1 VLWGVASRWG
11 LARLNW
17 ILLWNSIT
25 DDDYQTV
32 GILDKPYH
40 NVYIV
45 SCGRQSGSIDPP
57 DHRSITMKAVIS
69 AVALQAV
76 TDWSKSNVTKE
87 KVDVKLGDI
96 LFAEGVTP
104 EMFAAPEKGKEDS
117 PVRAAIK
124 VAIVAGYEKR
134 IQDLL
139 AKDVKTLDQDKKDER
154 RKWQQR
160 MGPDLR
166 DLTNL
171 IKNRIDS
178 AEGETEGKGK
188 GKTSTLESRLVRDL
202 GKYVSQLQAAEG
214 FKGDVAGIVKDLQS
228 AIARVK

>member
-1 VLWGVASRWG
+1 MKSVL
-11 LARLNW
+11 
-17 ILLWNSIT
+17 
-25 DDDYQTV
+25 
-32 GILDKPYH
+32 
-40 NVYIV
+40 
-45 SCGRQSGSIDPP
+45 
-57 DHRSITMKAVIS
+57 S

-87 KVDVKLGDI
+87 KVDIKLGDV
-96 LFAEGVTP
+96 LYAEGVTP

-124 VAIVAGYEKR
+124 VAIVAGYDKR

-139 AKDVKTLDQDKKDER
+139 EKDVKTLDKDKKKER
-154 RKWQQR
+154 RDWQMR

-166 DLTNL
+166 DLAKL
-171 IKNRIDS
+171 IQNRIDS
-178 AEGETEGKGK
+178 ANGEEAEGKGK
-188 GKTSTLESRLVRDL
+188 GKTSTLEGRLVRDL
-202 GKYVSQLQAAEG
+202 GKYVAQLQKVEG

>member
-1 VLWGVASRWG
+1 MKSVL
-11 LARLNW
+11 
-17 ILLWNSIT
+17 
-25 DDDYQTV
+25 
-32 GILDKPYH
+32 
-40 NVYIV
+40 
-45 SCGRQSGSIDPP
+45 
-57 DHRSITMKAVIS
+57 S

-87 KVDVKLGDI
+87 KVDVKLGDV
-96 LFAEGVTP
+96 LYAEGVTP

-124 VAIVAGYEKR
+124 VAIVAGYDKR

-139 AKDVKTLDQDKKDER
+139 AKDVKTLDKDKKKER
-154 RKWQQR
+154 RDWQMR

-166 DLTNL
+166 DLANL
-171 IKNRIDS
+171 IQNRIDS
-178 AEGETEGKGK
+178 ANGEEAEGKGKGK

-202 GKYVSQLQAAEG
+202 GKYVSQLQAVES

-228 AIARVK
+228 AIARIK

>member
-1 VLWGVASRWG
+1 MKSVLSV
-11 LARLNW
+11 
-17 ILLWNSIT
+17 
-25 DDDYQTV
+25 
-32 GILDKPYH
+32 
-40 NVYIV
+40 
-45 SCGRQSGSIDPP
+45 
-57 DHRSITMKAVIS
+57 
-69 AVALQAV
+69 VALQAV
-76 TDWSKSNVTKE
+76 TDWSKARVSLE
-87 KVDVKLGDI
+87 KTNVKLGDI

-117 PVRAAIK
+117 PARASIK
-124 VAIVAGYEKR
+124 VAIVAGYDKR

-139 AKDVKTLDQDKKDER
+139 AKDVKTLSDDKKKER
-154 RKWQQR
+154 RDWQMR

-166 DLTNL
+166 DLAAF
-171 IKNRIDS
+171 IQRRIDS

-214 FKGDVAGIVKDLQS
+214 FKGDVAGVIKDLQS

>member
-1 VLWGVASRWG
+1 MKTVL
-11 LARLNW
+11 
-17 ILLWNSIT
+17 
-25 DDDYQTV
+25 
-32 GILDKPYH
+32 
-40 NVYIV
+40 
-45 SCGRQSGSIDPP
+45 
-57 DHRSITMKAVIS
+57 S

-87 KVDVKLGDI
+87 KVDVKLGDV
-96 LFAEGVTP
+96 LYAEGVTP

-139 AKDVKTLDQDKKDER
+139 AKDVKTLDQERKDER

-166 DLTNL
+166 DLANL

-214 FKGDVAGIVKDLQS
+214 FKGDVAGVIKDLQS